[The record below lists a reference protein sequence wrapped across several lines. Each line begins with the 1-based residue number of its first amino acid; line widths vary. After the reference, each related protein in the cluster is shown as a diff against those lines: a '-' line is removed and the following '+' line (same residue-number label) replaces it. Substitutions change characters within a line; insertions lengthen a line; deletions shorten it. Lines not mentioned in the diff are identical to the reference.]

1 MVIWKHLN
9 SSNCVLNNLILF
21 LITTAL
27 HFVDIL
33 AGCADILELGF
44 LNDSIIIKKFE
55 ELVES
60 LNELFPRLLWV
71 CLKVYVKL
79 KIVVYRIVL

>member
-21 LITTAL
+21 LITTPL
-27 HFVDIL
+27 HIVDIL
-33 AGCADILELGF
+33 AGCADILELRF